1 MKDNNYKCNFILILK
16 NMSKF
21 NVEEII
27 NTQFWVLWK
36 EEKLTIEQKFF
47 LELENILWKENV
59 IIKNW
64 EIEIKEESMKLI
76 KALHWWNFIENL
88 LIKVQS
94 S

>member
-1 MKDNNYKCNFILILK
+1 
-16 NMSKF
+16 MSKF

-27 NTQFWVLWK
+27 NTQFWSLWK

-64 EIEIKEESMKLI
+64 EIEIKEESMKFI
-76 KALHWWNFIENL
+76 NSMNWWKFIEDL

>member
-64 EIEIKEESMKLI
+64 EIEIKKESMKLI